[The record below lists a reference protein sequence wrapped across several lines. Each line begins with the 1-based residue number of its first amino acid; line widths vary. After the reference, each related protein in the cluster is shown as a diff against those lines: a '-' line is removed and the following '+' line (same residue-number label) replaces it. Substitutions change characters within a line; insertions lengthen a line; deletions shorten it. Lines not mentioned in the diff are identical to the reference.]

1 MTTQSYMKSSSKK
14 ELIASI
20 LPQNWEEQK
29 GASFSEDDLIDAYF
43 KGKKEEKTTNEK
55 LFHKTF
61 QDNLVMATGT
71 AERFIHQV
79 KEKGLNI
86 ITALLKVEDLF
97 RFRVMIVVS
106 EDDYIADSFS
116 DFILMSSAL
125 KSEVDQDTF
134 TINFSFTYHSDDLS
148 DDCLA
153 ADGYK
158 SKYAGKG

>member
-1 MTTQSYMKSSSKK
+1 MKSASKK
-14 ELIASI
+14 ELVASI

-43 KGKKEEKTTNEK
+43 RGKKEERTTNEK
-55 LFHKTF
+55 LLHKTF
-61 QDNLVMATGT
+61 QNNLVTATGT

-79 KEKGLNI
+79 KEKGLNVI
-86 ITALLKVEDLF
+86 AALLKVEDVF
-97 RFRVMIVVS
+97 MFRVMIVVS

-116 DFILMSSAL
+116 DFILMSSTL

-134 TINFSFTYHSDDLS
+134 TINFSFTYHSDNLS